1 MESTLIGEAR
11 TFLAWQLVRRNSARG
26 APIQSKNMLLRETIL
41 YLPAQLAG
49 PLAQFLSV
57 ILRTYFLAPEEMG
70 AFALIAAAREA
81 DEAMQRVD
89 HDLYCID
96 IRSLGFDLYILLLTV
111 ISPKAGRNAR

>member
-1 MESTLIGEAR
+1 
-11 TFLAWQLVRRNSARG
+11 
-26 APIQSKNMLLRETIL
+26 MLLRETIL
-41 YLPAQLAG
+41 YLPAQLAE

-57 ILRTYFLAPEEMG
+57 ILRTYFLARRKEMG
-70 AFALIAAAREA
+70 ASARPACCRTRPFFRGRYPGRLNVSPVSPDWRCPLPRET
-81 DEAMQRVD
+81 DEAMRQRVD

>member
-1 MESTLIGEAR
+1 MAASEKEFG
-11 TFLAWQLVRRNSARG
+11 ARG
-26 APIQSKNMLLRETIL
+26 ANTIRKTCCFARR
-41 YLPAQLAG
+41 YCH
-49 PLAQFLSV
+49 SE
-57 ILRTYFLAPEEMG
+57 TYFLAPEEMG

-81 DEAMQRVD
+81 DEAMRQRVD